1 MVKFKINDKQV
12 IQESDLDMPLLWYI
26 RESQGLKGTK
36 FGCGIGMCGACSVHL
51 NGKVVRSCVLP
62 IGSLDNAEITTIEG
76 LSDSGDHPV
85 QEAWKSIDVPQ
96 CGYCQSGQIM
106 AASSLLREN
115 PQPSDAEIDKAM
127 TNLCRCGTYVRI
139 RSAIHL
145 ASKLADKE

>member
-115 PQPSDAEIDKAM
+115 PQPSDAQIDKAM

>member
-145 ASKLADKE
+145 AAKLADKE